1 LGVDLNEL
9 VPAADALQTQ
19 AKTLVWL
26 AVNSKVWGVIGVAD
40 TLKPNSRDVVQTLR
54 RTGHRV
60 ILITGDNQ
68 VSADHMADQVGVDA
82 VFAEVRPADKADKVR
97 ELQSA
102 GHVVAMVGD
111 GINDA
116 PALAQADIGIAIGA
130 GTDVA
135 IESAEI
141 TLMGSDLTQIPAA
154 IELSALTL
162 QNIKQNLFW
171 AFGYNVALIPI
182 AAGILAPFPF
192 VPDSLRQLH
201 PIMAAVAMI
210 LSDLVI
216 VANALRL
223 RRLRI

>member
-1 LGVDLNEL
+1 MTRKSRFCKGLSSTSTR
-9 VPAADALQTQ
+9 QTGSQ
-19 AKTLVWL
+19 PSA
-26 AVNSKVWGVIGVAD
+26 NH
-40 TLKPNSRDVVQTLR
+40 PQR
-54 RTGHRV
+54 RSSSLSPDRLHPTATEASG
-60 ILITGDNQ
+60 L
-68 VSADHMADQVGVDA
+68 M
-82 VFAEVRPADKADKVR
+82 
-97 ELQSA
+97 
-102 GHVVAMVGD
+102 
-111 GINDA
+111 
-116 PALAQADIGIAIGA
+116 
-130 GTDVA
+130 A

-141 TLMGSDLTQIPAA
+141 TLMRSDLTQIPAA